1 MSCTNNQSS
10 TCSARSIGQLSML
23 GILPRD
29 KSSVG
34 NGLPTTVSSSS
45 RVNRSSGTSTEPDRC
60 PVYINNNKLL
70 ISNEGTIYRILHK
83 YMLRH

>member
-10 TCSARSIGQLSML
+10 TCSARSIGQLSTL

-45 RVNRSSGTSTEPDRC
+45 RVNRSSGTSTELDRC
-60 PVYINNNKLL
+60 PVYINTTNF
-70 ISNEGTIYRILHK
+70 
-83 YMLRH
+83 